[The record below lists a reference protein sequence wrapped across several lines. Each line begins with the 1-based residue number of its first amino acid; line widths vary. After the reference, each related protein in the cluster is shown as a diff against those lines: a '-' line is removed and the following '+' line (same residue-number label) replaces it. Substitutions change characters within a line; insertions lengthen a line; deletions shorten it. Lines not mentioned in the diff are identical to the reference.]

1 MASVKTRAARQGN
14 WCLVEGFSALLSY
27 RDLISGFHE
36 VRLLVPNAMRDEA
49 GMRSRLLSGRALM
62 PKEIPGRDLPDQ
74 VEIISLHGL
83 QTPTFPGSSWNSLDV
98 VFRLPDRDISKD
110 PALVCSRRVRQT
122 DQPQH
127 MPQCRRGALTG
138 TTVK

>member
-14 WCLVEGFSALLSY
+14 GRLVEGFSALLSH
-27 RDLISGFHE
+27 RDLISRFHE

-83 QTPTFPGSSWNSLDV
+83 QTPAFPGSSWNSLDV
-98 VFRLPDRDISKD
+98 VF
-110 PALVCSRRVRQT
+110 ASRTGIFRKAPRSFAAAGCAKPIGRNT
-122 DQPQH
+122 
-127 MPQCRRGALTG
+127 CRGAG
-138 TTVK
+138 VVH